1 MTTAARRRVKLDAA
15 DLNGLQAS
23 SFTKAR
29 SSEEFFE
36 HRVASTDLRPKD
48 LIFDN
53 EVAYYSCIRQHSTFA
68 LHSYPHVPTHSL
80 GVIQLLHESEH
91 ANS

>member
-1 MTTAARRRVKLDAA
+1 MQRISMGCRRCRPRKRGV
-15 DLNGLQAS
+15 QR
-23 SFTKAR
+23 SFSK
-29 SSEEFFE
+29 
-36 HRVASTDLRPKD
+36 HGVVSTDLRPKD

-68 LHSYPHVPTHSL
+68 LHSYPHVLTHSW
-80 GVIQLLHESEH
+80 GVIQLLHESEY